1 MTVQTDIANVEAA
14 FAKLKAY
21 VSEEVAEAINGLIVA
36 LHIKHANAAA
46 VDASE
51 ATPAANAA
59 NQQPAGQATA
69 AAALD
74 ASETTAAANQQ
85 PAGQATAAVV

>member
-51 ATPAANAA
+51 ATPAA
-59 NQQPAGQATA
+59 QTPAPTGQA
-69 AAALD
+69 
-74 ASETTAAANQQ
+74 
-85 PAGQATAAVV
+85 PAAVV